1 VNEAKRT
8 LKQRAFREVR
18 EYFAISLYL
27 FIVFSMFAFYK
38 AVLLAEHNA
47 DFAPHG
53 FALINA
59 LALGKIIL
67 IAQDLHLADQFRD
80 APLIV
85 PTLLKSFVFAT
96 VLTCFKFAE
105 ETAVGVFHG
114 QSLHA
119 SISVIGG
126 GSWKVIL
133 AFSLLLFVV
142 LIPFFGF
149 TELRRVFGEDRLMGA
164 FFRPRQ
170 LLNPPPPAP

>member
-85 PTLLKSFVFAT
+85 PTLLKSFVFPT

>member
-1 VNEAKRT
+1 MNEAKRT

-27 FIVFSMFAFYK
+27 FVVFSTFAFYK

-59 LALGKIIL
+59 LALAKVIL

-85 PTLLKSFVFAT
+85 PTLLKSFVFAS

-133 AFSLLLFVV
+133 AFSVLLFVV

>member
-1 VNEAKRT
+1 VSEAKGT
-8 LKQRAFREVR
+8 LKQRAFHEVR

-27 FIVFSMFAFYK
+27 FIVFSTFAFYK
-38 AVLLAEHNA
+38 AMLLAEHNV
-47 DFAPHG
+47 DLAPHG
-53 FALINA
+53 FALVNA
-59 LALGKIIL
+59 LALGKVIL
-67 IAQDLHLADQFRD
+67 IAQDLHLADQFRA

-85 PTLLKSFVFAT
+85 PTLLKSFACAI

-105 ETAVGVFHG
+105 ETAIGVFHG
-114 QSLHA
+114 QSLRA
-119 SISVIGG
+119 SVSVIGG

-133 AFSLLLFVV
+133 SFSIVLFVV

-149 TELRRVFGEDRLMGA
+149 TELRRVFGEDRLVSA